1 MSYQLIETKTLA
13 SATTEIAFTSIP
25 QDATDLLALV
35 SVRSADTSA
44 FERLSVR
51 FNSDSGTNYSSR
63 FLYGDGGSA
72 FSSNRTGAN
81 LFSLEAGVQ
90 GTNSTSNTFS
100 NGSLYIPNYTSSV
113 AKSLS
118 SDSVVE
124 NNGASAGLAITAG
137 LWNNTAA
144 ITSISFSYFIG
155 AANLVAGCT
164 ISLYK
169 ITKGSS
175 GGVVVS

>member
-1 MSYQLIETKTLA
+1 MKLIESKTLSTAQA
-13 SATTEIAFTSIP
+13 SIEFTSIP
-25 QDATDLLALV
+25 QTFTDLVALV

-51 FNSDSGTNYSSR
+51 FNSDSGTNYSGR

-72 FSSNRTGAN
+72 TSSNRTGAN

-90 GTNSTSNTFS
+90 GTTSTANTFS
-100 NGSLYIPNYTSSV
+100 NGVLYIPNYTSSV

-124 NNGASAGLAITAG
+124 NNGGSAGLAITAG

-144 ITSISFSYFIG
+144 ITTVSFSYFIG

-164 ISLYK
+164 ISLYGVL
-169 ITKGSS
+169 KGSDGIVTTS
-175 GGVVVS
+175 